1 MAAATFPCWL
11 VLRWLGWL
19 LPTQHFVA
27 SKANLPMYRVDQ
39 DPGRGVVVVGAMNFA
54 VVGLVGTL
62 YITEVRTMQ
71 GSSP

>member
-1 MAAATFPCWL
+1 
-11 VLRWLGWL
+11 
-19 LPTQHFVA
+19 
-27 SKANLPMYRVDQ
+27 MYRVDQ